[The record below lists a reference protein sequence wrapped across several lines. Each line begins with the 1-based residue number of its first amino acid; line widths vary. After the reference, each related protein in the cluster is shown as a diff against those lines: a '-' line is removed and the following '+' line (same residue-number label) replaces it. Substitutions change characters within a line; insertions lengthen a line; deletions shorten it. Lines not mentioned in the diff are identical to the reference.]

1 MNRLEAAA
9 GLCLVTLT
17 GAGLYEAHRRLAALA
32 ETPAP
37 PKSFAALPQIETRPA
52 LTIEGVVDDYLAAE
66 TGLGAEGRRERL
78 ADLLTALE
86 SPELSVEPF
95 ERGAAEALVSAA
107 GSVEAPEIRRRAAL
121 LLARRSNAAAAR
133 DFVLKTIDDGDPATR
148 EDLLKAVGFAAGVRG
163 PAVHAKVVELADKGL
178 IKDELLPAVLLR
190 TGVVKAKERIMNL
203 MTSTDSTRLIAACA
217 VSLQDYRDPELLGP
231 VLERLEAVGLLES
244 NARLPWISP
253 ALLAEH
259 LGGAGPTPLKRG
271 LMVLSARPALVADM
285 PGAAEKGLQAQDPET
300 RRIAAVAVK
309 KAVVAGA
316 LEPAQGEA
324 LLAGRLQVE
333 TEPVLKAELT
343 GGLERVRGVLAQ
355 RVTGVQ

>member
-17 GAGLYEAHRRLAALA
+17 GAGLYEAQRRLQALA
-32 ETPAP
+32 DTPAP
-37 PKSFAALPQIETRPA
+37 PKSFAALPQVETRPA

-95 ERGAAEALVSAA
+95 ERGAAEALASAA
-107 GSVEAPEIRRRAAL
+107 ASVEDAGVRRRAAL

-133 DFVLKTIDDGDPATR
+133 DFVLKTLDDGDPATR
-148 EDLLKAVGFAAGVRG
+148 EDLLKAVGFASGVRG
-163 PAVHAKVVELADKGL
+163 PSVHAKVVELADKGL
-178 IKDELLPAVLLR
+178 IKDELLPSVLRR
-190 TGVVKAKERIMNL
+190 TGGVKAKDRL
-203 MTSTDSTRLIAACA
+203 LGLLASADSTRLISACA

-231 VLERLEAVGLLES
+231 VLERLEAVGMLES

-253 ALLAEH
+253 ALLSGH
-259 LGGAGPTPLKRG
+259 LATAGPTPLKRG
-271 LMVLSARPALVADM
+271 LMALAARPALVADM
-285 PGAAEKGLQAQDPET
+285 PGAVEKGLQAQDPET
-300 RRIAAVAVK
+300 RRIAAIAVK
-309 KAVVAGA
+309 KAVVGGA
-316 LEPAQGEA
+316 LAPERGEA
-324 LLAGRLQVE
+324 LLAGRLSVE

-343 GGLERVRGVLAQ
+343 GGLERVRGVSAQ
-355 RVTGVQ
+355 KTTGVQ